1 MQQETCYTIAR
12 FRGIREQAGFLPG
25 PGDGEASTMENFA
38 LTDAGQLR
46 LRPGLR
52 PLLEELTPESS
63 ILGFWAGYAFGGE
76 YLVLA
81 VRQGTQCRLIL
92 HSATQTTQTLDPF
105 PGSAPRRVLFL
116 PYDGGLYAL
125 TDQAYLRLEFTNG
138 TLKSHAVTGYVP
150 LVLTN
155 ASPSGAGDPG
165 ESINMLNDRRRI
177 WYSSNGSSVSYRLPS
192 EAVEVLSVTVN
203 GLASEFTFRSGSLL
217 FSTPPQEGINNVE
230 VCYRSG
236 TSLLRRLAGMPYTEL
251 FSGPTH
257 THILL
262 YGDGS
267 NQILYSGVTR
277 NGVASAEYFPFDC
290 ELQVGAGNSPITG
303 LIRHYSSL
311 LAFQADGAWVINA
324 GSLPADNGGPDFS
337 IRPLRAELGNEMPGQ
352 VKLVDNCPRT
362 FSHGV
367 LYDWTLPTGYYRNER
382 YTKPCGEAVQV
393 SLRELNPNMAVA
405 FDDDSLQ
412 TYYLFPGDGRA
423 LVHRYRQD
431 SWYLYRSDALTDL
444 LGAVRFGKEMI
455 LIRTND
461 VLCWDWNT
469 AYDQWGGA
477 SAPIQARWVSGDLE
491 FGKPTQKKYI
501 RHIWLQLLPEP
512 DSHLT
517 VAAVISGQGQCG
529 CKSTGAP
536 TASYR
541 AVHYGKW
548 CYTWGRQIRT
558 RRIHLPI
565 RRFGSCR
572 LEFRVTK
579 PGARATILGCS
590 LKVRDA
596 GELR

>member
-1 MQQETCYTIAR
+1 MQQETCYTIQR
-12 FRGIREQAGFLPG
+12 FHGVREQAGFLPG
-25 PGDGEASTMENFA
+25 PGDGEASAMENFA
-38 LTDAGQLR
+38 LTDGGHLR

-52 PLLEELTPESS
+52 PLLEELTPECS
-63 ILGFWAGYAFGGE
+63 ILGFWAGYVFGDE
-76 YLVLA
+76 YLILA
-81 VRQGTQCRLIL
+81 VRQGNQCRLIL
-92 HSATQTTQTLDPF
+92 HSSTQTAQTLDPF
-105 PGSAPRRVLFL
+105 SGTVPQRVIFL
-116 PYDGGLYAL
+116 PFDGRLYAL
-125 TDQAYLRLEFTNG
+125 TDQEYLRLGLSNG
-138 TLKSHAVTGYVP
+138 ALTSQVVTGYVP
-150 LVLTN
+150 LVITG
-155 ASPSGAGDPG
+155 ASPSGGGEPA

-177 WYSSNGSSVSYRLPS
+177 LYSSNGTSISYRLPP
-192 EAVEVLSVTVN
+192 EATEVLSVTVDSI
-203 GLASEFTFRSGSLL
+203 AVEYTTQSGHLL
-217 FSTPPQEGINNVE
+217 FSTAPREGVCNVE
-230 VCYRSG
+230 VCYCTG
-236 TSLLRRLAGMPYTEL
+236 VSLRQRLTRMRFMET
-251 FSGPTH
+251 FSGPSH

-267 NQILYSGVTR
+267 NQILYSGVTSA
-277 NGVASAEYFPFDC
+277 GVASAEYFPFDC

-311 LAFQADGAWVINA
+311 LAFQSDGAWVINA
-324 GSLPADNGGPDFS
+324 GSLPAANGGPDFS
-337 IRPLRAELGNEMPGQ
+337 IRSLRAELGNEMPGQ

-431 SWYLYRSDALTDL
+431 SWYLYRSDALTHL
-444 LGAVRFGKEMI
+444 LGAVRFGKDMI

-469 AYDQWGGA
+469 TYDQWGGA

-501 RHIWLQLLPEP
+501 RHLWLQLLPEP
-512 DSHLT
+512 DSRLT
-517 VAAVISGQGQCG
+517 VAAVISGRGQCG

-541 AVHYGKW
+541 AIHYGKW
-548 CYTWGRQIRT
+548 CYTWGRQVRT